1 MAYGDKYCEICEDYL
16 GNYITGPG
24 NTFSIRALKYCPKCK
39 PMILN
44 QQKSFSHHNR
54 KTTYKMQN
62 HELLAQNTLLK
73 QQNELLREENRILK
87 AEVRA
92 MYND

>member
-1 MAYGDKYCEICEDYL
+1 
-16 GNYITGPG
+16 
-24 NTFSIRALKYCPKCK
+24 
-39 PMILN
+39 MILN
-44 QQKSFSHHNR
+44 QQKSFSRHNR
-54 KTTYKMQN
+54 KATYKMQN

-92 MYND
+92 MYDE

>member
-1 MAYGDKYCEICEDYL
+1 MAQGDKFCAICGDYI
-16 GNYITGPG
+16 GNYMTGTD
-24 NTFSIRALKYCPKCK
+24 NYFRMIRLKYCPKCK

-54 KTTYKMQN
+54 KVTYKMQN

-92 MYND
+92 MYDD